1 MGPHRDRLRV
11 VAAVLLVA
19 AAVLLVVGTSLERS
33 QAASETRQAAGVG
46 RSRGEAGD
54 HNEAAEQTTTSH
66 SQTTEQANSTGN
78 KEATEPAQGEHNQTA
93 EQAGSSH
100 NEAAEHAASGEEL
113 FGIDLEGVQLTVA
126 AAVVSL
132 LLAGLLATVA
142 GRQVLLAVVIFALL
156 FVALDLRESMHQA
169 SEAHAGLLAIA
180 LLAAVAHL
188 GVAGLAGVRL
198 RTPRHTAVGPSAST
212 SRRRFS

>member
-54 HNEAAEQTTTSH
+54 HN
-66 SQTTEQANSTGN
+66 
-78 KEATEPAQGEHNQTA
+78 QTA

-113 FGIDLEGVQLTVA
+113 FGIELEGVQLTVA

-132 LLAGLLATVA
+132 LLAGLLVTVA
-142 GRQVLLAVVIFALL
+142 GQVGAAGRG
-156 FVALDLRESMHQA
+156 DLRAAVRRAGSARERAPGQRGTRWPAGNRAAGRRGPPWRRGACRRQA
-169 SEAHAGLLAIA
+169 ADTTPHGRGSLGVDQSEAVLI
-180 LLAAVAHL
+180 
-188 GVAGLAGVRL
+188 
-198 RTPRHTAVGPSAST
+198 
-212 SRRRFS
+212 RRSLEQPTTEPARDRSGDS